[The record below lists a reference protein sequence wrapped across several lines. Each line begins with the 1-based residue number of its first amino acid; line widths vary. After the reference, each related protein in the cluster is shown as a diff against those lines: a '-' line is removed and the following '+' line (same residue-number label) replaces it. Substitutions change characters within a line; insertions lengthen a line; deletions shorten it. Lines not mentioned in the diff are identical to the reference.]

1 MKGFAL
7 TVATFA
13 ALAASARAHD
23 LERTRVTLTFAEN
36 GAFVLDISHDP
47 NWLWLRLESF
57 NKSTVPAGI
66 TAGYRDARIAA
77 LAPVLIDRV
86 VLWVDGREIR
96 PDAAEYL
103 AADGT
108 FRLRGTMPLD
118 ARTLR
123 WLYGSVGDPYPLIV
137 RRADGRM
144 LTEIIDGSNWSG
156 TIDLS
161 NQFKPTRL
169 AGVDHVVL
177 LVGLFAVALL
187 LRVFSAGKRPAR
199 RFRSA

>member
-7 TVATFA
+7 TLAAVA

-47 NWLWLRLESF
+47 NWLLLRLESF
-57 NKSTVPAGI
+57 NKSTVPAGVS
-66 TAGYRDARIAA
+66 AGYRDARIAA

-103 AADGT
+103 PADAT

-123 WLYGSVGDPYPLIV
+123 WLYGSVGDPYPLII
-137 RRADGRM
+137 RRADGRT
-144 LTEIIDGSNWSG
+144 LTEIVEGSNWSAP
-156 TIDLS
+156 IDLAG
-161 NQFKPTRL
+161 QFKSSRL
-169 AGVDHVVL
+169 AGVDYLVL
-177 LVGLFAVALL
+177 LTAIFATAILIRARQL
-187 LRVFSAGKRPAR
+187 TKR
-199 RFRSA
+199 